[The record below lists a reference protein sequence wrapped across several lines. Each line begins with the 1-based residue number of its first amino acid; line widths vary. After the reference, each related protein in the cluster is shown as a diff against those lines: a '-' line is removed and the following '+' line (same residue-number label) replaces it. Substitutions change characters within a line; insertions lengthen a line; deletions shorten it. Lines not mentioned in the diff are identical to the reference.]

1 MFVSCRE
8 SLVVLHFWASWAPQ
22 CKQINDVL
30 TELGKT
36 KDFGAVK
43 YFQIDAEKLPEITK
57 KYNVSSVPTCLLVA
71 KNSVVAVVEGAD
83 VTGLTKKIKEVAF
96 KQFPFTV
103 QSIPTSVKDRTSL
116 NDRLKELVNQSKVMV
131 FIKGSPAAP
140 RCGFTRQLIQ
150 ILDERNIEYGSFDI
164 LSDEEVRQGLKTYSN
179 WPTYPQLYVNGIL
192 IGGLDIVKELIES
205 GELVDT
211 LNA

>member
-1 MFVSCRE
+1 M
-8 SLVVLHFWASWAPQ
+8 HFWASWAPQ